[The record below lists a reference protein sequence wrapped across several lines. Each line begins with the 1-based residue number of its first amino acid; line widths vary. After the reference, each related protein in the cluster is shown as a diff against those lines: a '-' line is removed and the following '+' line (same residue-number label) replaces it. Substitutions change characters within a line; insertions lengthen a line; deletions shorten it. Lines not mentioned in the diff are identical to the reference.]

1 MKRII
6 GYIIISTTLFSSME
20 VVLKAVGNEL
30 DAFQITFIRFLI
42 GGLFLL
48 PFAIKEI
55 KRRETKFTI
64 ADYRHM
70 ILMGI
75 VCICLSMS
83 FFQLGVDNS
92 NASTAAVIFCLNP
105 LFTMVFAHF
114 MTEEKLNRRKMIALG
129 FGIIGIVFMIN
140 PWDVNPGDS
149 LLGASF
155 SLIAALVFG
164 LYSAMGRTS
173 IHRLGGITQTSLS
186 FVFGS
191 IVMLIV
197 LLVADKPVISGINM
211 DNIAMVLYVGVMV
224 TGLGYLFYFLIMQLS
239 DASTASIVFFIKPIF
254 APIMAV
260 ILLNEAIR
268 LNGIIGIALIFISS
282 YINLREHKKKLN

>member
-1 MKRII
+1 
-6 GYIIISTTLFSSME
+6 ME
-20 VVLKAVGNEL
+20 VVLKAVGNQL

-48 PFAIKEI
+48 PFAYKEI
-55 KRRETKFTI
+55 KRRGTKFTK

-114 MTEEKLNRRKMIALG
+114 MTEEKLNKTKVIALC
-129 FGIIGIVFMIN
+129 FGIVGIVFMIN

-155 SLIAALVFG
+155 SFIAALVFG

-191 IVMLIV
+191 IAMFIV
-197 LLVADKPVISGINM
+197 LLVADKPIVSGINTG
-211 DNIAMVLYVGVMV
+211 NIAMVLYVGVMV
-224 TGLGYLFYFLIMQLS
+224 TGLGYLFYFLIMQIS
-239 DASTASIVFFIKPIF
+239 DAATASIVFFIKPIF